1 MSLSTAPTPC
11 SARSRRAREY
21 RDESP
26 VYPTNRTGEGA
37 MYRCVN
43 DLYDQT
49 GDIDIEYESVED
61 FLDIL
66 AEAVDEAA
74 AAREVRASLAAVP
87 RTHRPS
93 VLADAL
99 APHDAAVDFSAAVSF
114 FSRKF

>member
-11 SARSRRAREY
+11 PARSRRAREY

-66 AEAVDEAA
+66 AEAVDEAVA
-74 AAREVRASLAAVP
+74 AWASAPAESPEHSAAGRGGGGRRAARP
-87 RTHRPS
+87 RPTP
-93 VLADAL
+93 
-99 APHDAAVDFSAAVSF
+99 P
-114 FSRKF
+114 

>member
-1 MSLSTAPTPC
+1 
-11 SARSRRAREY
+11 
-21 RDESP
+21 
-26 VYPTNRTGEGA
+26 

-66 AEAVDEAA
+66 AEAVDEAVAAWASAPDESPEQDA
-74 AAREVRASLAAVP
+74 AAREGRASLAAVP

>member
-1 MSLSTAPTPC
+1 MSSFLSPIRL
-11 SARSRRAREY
+11 SAKSRRAREY

-49 GDIDIEYESVED
+49 GDIDIEYESDED

-66 AEAVDEAA
+66 AEAVDEAVAAWASAPDESPEQDA
-74 AAREVRASLAAVP
+74 AARGGGGSLAAAP
-87 RTHRPS
+87 RTHPAPG
-93 VLADAL
+93 LAPAL
-99 APHDAAVDFSAAVSF
+99 A
-114 FSRKF
+114 